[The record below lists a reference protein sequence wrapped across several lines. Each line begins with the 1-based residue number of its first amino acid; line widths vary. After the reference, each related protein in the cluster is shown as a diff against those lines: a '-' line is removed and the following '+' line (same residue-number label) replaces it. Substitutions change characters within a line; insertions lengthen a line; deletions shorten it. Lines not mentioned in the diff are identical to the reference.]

1 MVRIH
6 RFVQRV
12 AWFVDRWQWVLLLAA
27 APFLLFPTPA
37 RTPAF
42 LVIPALWL
50 AAWISRREL
59 LPRTPLNLALLLLLS
74 MVLVSTWATYDLL
87 QSLPKIAGMVLGM
100 GVFAVFARS
109 GAHPIRWWISLLV
122 FLATGIGI
130 AILALFGTQFGA
142 KIAFLA
148 PITLRL
154 APRITG
160 LPGAEPGF
168 SANELAGVVVWVLP
182 LLIILSLSAIWR
194 RRLLKER
201 VGNVGMRIVISILV
215 VSTLFVIAIFVL
227 FQSRGAYTG
236 FVLAG
241 IAVVL
246 IVLSARARLALIGAL
261 AGLGLLGWFLVR
273 AQPDLLVLLFWG
285 TSDAGGYDPM
295 ATIETANGRMELWSR
310 AFYGIQDFPFT
321 GMGMNTFRR
330 VVHVLYPLFLTPP
343 DVEVSHAHNEF
354 LQAALDLGIPGLI
367 AFVALYVITFWMLA
381 QIWKSARGSSQ
392 ASLIRAIVLGFG
404 AGLGAHIVYSM
415 TEAVALG
422 GKPGFVFW
430 MLLGLIAGLYQQTR
444 SGQIAEWQ
452 TIFTTQFARWTLKG
466 TQR

>member
-1 MVRIH
+1 MADFHPSVR
-6 RFVQRV
+6 RV
-12 AWFVDRWQWVLLLAA
+12 AQFLDRWQWVLLLVA
-27 APFLLFPTPA
+27 APFLLFPTPT
-37 RTPAF
+37 RTPA
-42 LVIPALWL
+42 LLIIPALWI
-50 AAWISRREL
+50 AVWMSRREL

-74 MVLVSTWATYDLL
+74 MVLVSTWATYDLM
-87 QSLPKIAGMVLGM
+87 QSLPKIAGVVLGM

-109 GAHPIRWWISLLV
+109 GEHPIRWWISLLV
-122 FLATGIGI
+122 FLAAGVGI
-130 AILALFGTQFGA
+130 AVLALFGTQFGA

-154 APRITG
+154 SPRITG

-182 LLIILSLSAIWR
+182 LLINLSLLAILR
-194 RRLLKER
+194 SRLLNER
-201 VGNVGMRIVISILV
+201 VGKGGMRIAVSMLV
-215 VSTLFVIAIFVL
+215 VPTLFVIAIFVL

-236 FVLAG
+236 FV
-241 IAVVL
+241 IAEIAALL
-246 IVLSARARLALIGAL
+246 IVLSTRARFALIGVL
-261 AGLGLLGWFLVR
+261 AGFGILGWFVVR

-285 TSDAGGYDPM
+285 TSDASGFDPM

-310 AFYGIQDFPFT
+310 AIYGIQDFPFT

-330 VVHVLYPLFLTPP
+330 VVHVLYPLFLTAP
-343 DVEVSHAHNEF
+343 DIEVSHAHNEF

-367 AFVALYVITFWMLA
+367 AFIALYLVTFWMPP
-381 QIWKSARGSSQ
+381 QVWRSARGS
-392 ASLIRAIVLGFG
+392 AFATLIRAMVLGFG

-415 TEAVALG
+415 TEAVTLG
-422 GKPGFVFW
+422 AKPGFVFW

-452 TIFTTQFARWTLKG
+452 TVFTTRFARWIPRG
-466 TQR
+466 MRR